1 VTRRSSAFSRS
12 GPLPYP
18 TIATAQVNGP
28 HRIPVIPRR
37 TARSEAN
44 V

>member
-12 GPLPYP
+12 GPLLYP
-18 TIATAQVNGP
+18 TIAAAPVSGP

-37 TARSEAN
+37 TAWAEAN